1 MNAILEAMEKRR
13 SVRKYKPD
21 MVPQDAISSVI
32 SAGLYAAIGMNRQD
46 TIIIAVTNKEVR
58 DRLSAANAEIMGT
71 KSDPFYGAPVV
82 LVVLASKASPTR
94 VYDGSLTLGNMMLAA
109 STLGLGSCWIH
120 RAREEFERPEWKQ
133 FLKEQGIEGDWE
145 GIGHLIL
152 GYPDGEM
159 PRAHERKPGRV
170 FFVK

>member
-1 MNAILEAMEKRR
+1 
-13 SVRKYKPD
+13 
-21 MVPQDAISSVI
+21 
-32 SAGLYAAIGMNRQD
+32 
-46 TIIIAVTNKEVR
+46 
-58 DRLSAANAEIMGT
+58 
-71 KSDPFYGAPVV
+71 
-82 LVVLASKASPTR
+82 
-94 VYDGSLTLGNMMLAA
+94 MMLAA
-109 STLGLGSCWIH
+109 SMLGLGSCWIH